1 MRKLSLQL
9 GFAVLSFL
17 ISAPIFAQNEP
28 AFPPVTTKMIVT
40 AEPHHGKTVPE
51 IQAGDVIVTQ
61 DKQRDKVISWQP
73 ISSQQTG
80 GQLFVLVDDSL
91 SSVDIG
97 SKLGEVRSFIES
109 QPASVQTGVAYMRN
123 GTAVIAQNLT
133 ANHSLAA
140 KALRIP
146 IGEPGASASPYFS
159 LQDLLK
165 RWPDGSTSRQVVMIT
180 NGIDP
185 YWDNSSL
192 DDPYVNSAI
201 DQAQRAGV
209 VVYAIYAHGVGH
221 AGHTLWRTTLGQSF
235 LSEIA
240 DATGGEAYYLAGDSP
255 VTFNPYFDQIKE
267 RSQHQYLLTF
277 EAQPGKKAGLQR
289 VKLRTEIPGVEL
301 VGQNRVYVAGL

>member
-1 MRKLSLQL
+1 MRKLSIQL
-9 GFAVLSFL
+9 VAVLSFL
-17 ISAPIFAQNEP
+17 FSAPIFAQNEP

-40 AEPHHGKTVPE
+40 AEPHHGKTVPD
-51 IQAGDVIVTQ
+51 IQVGDVIVTQ
-61 DKQRDKVISWQP
+61 DKQRDKVLAWQP
-73 ISSQQTG
+73 INSQQATT
-80 GQLFVLVDDSL
+80 QLIVMIDDSL

-133 ANHSLAA
+133 TDHAQAA

-165 RWPDGSTSRQVVMIT
+165 RWPEGSAARQVIMIT

-185 YWDNSSL
+185 YWDNTSL
-192 DDPYVNSAI
+192 DDPYVNSVI
-201 DQAQRAGV
+201 DLAQRQGV
-209 VVYAIYAHGVGH
+209 VVYSIYARGVGH
-221 AGHTLWRTTLGQSF
+221 FGHTLWRTTIGQSL
-235 LSEIA
+235 LSELA

-255 VTFNPYFDQIKE
+255 VSFTPYFDEINE

-289 VKLRTEIPGVEL
+289 VKLSTEIHGVEL
-301 VGQNRVYVAGL
+301 VGQQRVYVAGL